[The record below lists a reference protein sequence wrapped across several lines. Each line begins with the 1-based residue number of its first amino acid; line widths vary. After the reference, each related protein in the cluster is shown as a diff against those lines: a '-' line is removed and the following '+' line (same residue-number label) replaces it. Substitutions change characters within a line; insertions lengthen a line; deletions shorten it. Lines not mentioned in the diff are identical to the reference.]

1 MYDLTYAMVPLHART
16 AMRSRDTPW
25 AVEFSAFPTP
35 PKDLRRKVK
44 SFHLFIYPLIT
55 HPTSKQPKGT
65 MKQCIC
71 VLKHAS
77 KPKPTLATLGSRG
90 IHTPAPIPAPIL
102 SATIPYSSSQFTI
115 PPLLPFPSATN
126 PYESQGKGK
135 GKGPER
141 PRSNEEEVDDA
152 EWQMRV
158 GTLCGPVEGQSMVKD
173 ADSAG
178 RAMLHLRDTL
188 PQLLES
194 GHPSS
199 ELFPPDIYSSNVIL
213 KLPAPLPIRVS
224 FTLPPQGECKA
235 DVRSLRFRLIL

>member
-1 MYDLTYAMVPLHART
+1 M
-16 AMRSRDTPW
+16 
-25 AVEFSAFPTP
+25 EFSAFPTP
-35 PKDLRRKVK
+35 PRDLRRKVK
-44 SFHLFIYPLIT
+44 SFHLFIFLLIT
-55 HPTSKQPKGT
+55 HPTFKQHRST
-65 MKQCIC
+65 MKRCIC

-115 PPLLPFPSATN
+115 PPLLPFPTATN

-158 GTLCGPVEGQSMVKD
+158 GTFILPFYTYMSRSTD
-173 ADSAG
+173 IAG

-188 PQLLES
+188 PKLLES
-194 GHPSS
+194 GHSSS
-199 ELFPPDIYSSNVIL
+199 ELFPSDIYSSNVIL

-224 FTLPPQGECKA
+224 STCPPGRMQ
-235 DVRSLRFRLIL
+235 S

>member
-1 MYDLTYAMVPLHART
+1 MGGGILRFPNSAE
-16 AMRSRDTPW
+16 RSPQ
-25 AVEFSAFPTP
+25 
-35 PKDLRRKVK
+35 K
-44 SFHLFIYPLIT
+44 SKILPLFIYPLIN
-55 HPTSKQPKGT
+55 HPTSEQPKGT

-77 KPKPTLATLGSRG
+77 KAKPTLATLGSRG

-115 PPLLPFPSATN
+115 PPLLPFPNATN

-158 GTLCGPVEGQSMVKD
+158 GTLCDPSDGQGPG
-173 ADSAG
+173 
-178 RAMLHLRDTL
+178 MLIV
-188 PQLLES
+188 Q
-194 GHPSS
+194 
-199 ELFPPDIYSSNVIL
+199 
-213 KLPAPLPIRVS
+213 
-224 FTLPPQGECKA
+224 
-235 DVRSLRFRLIL
+235 DVRCCI